1 MYLLQ
6 TQGGMSQYGFLI
18 IMLVFMVFF
27 LILPQRKKAKK
38 EKEFMNALKKGDAV
52 VTNAGIHGK
61 IVELNDEKNTCV
73 VETMAGKI
81 KFEKTAI
88 SSELT
93 EKLNAKK

>member
-6 TQGGMSQYGFLI
+6 TQGGISQYGFLI

-38 EKEFMNALKKGDAV
+38 EKEFMSALKKGDAV
-52 VTNAGIHGK
+52 VTNSGIHGK

>member
-6 TQGGMSQYGFLI
+6 GSGGGMSQYGFLL

-27 LILPQRKKAKK
+27 MILPQRKRAKK
-38 EKEFMNALKKGDAV
+38 EKEFLDGLKAGDKI

-61 IVELNDEKNTCV
+61 IVSVNNEKNTCV

-81 KFEKTAI
+81 QFEKSAI
-88 SSELT
+88 SAELT
-93 EKLNAKK
+93 AKN

>member
-38 EKEFMNALKKGDAV
+38 EKDFISSLKVGDKII
-52 VTNAGIHGK
+52 TNAGIHGK
-61 IVELNDEKNTCV
+61 IVSLNEEKNTCV

-81 KFEKTAI
+81 QFEKTAI

-93 EKLNAKK
+93 EKLNAVK